1 MSNVGKLQN
10 WTPNSGIL
18 VIVVRKIMVEIV
30 DLKKKK
36 IKTLKKPL
44 RTQINLVP
52 HGYLSSYNLVDQHP
66 ISLHS
71 SKISLKTQ

>member
-36 IKTLKKPL
+36 LKL
-44 RTQINLVP
+44 
-52 HGYLSSYNLVDQHP
+52 
-66 ISLHS
+66 
-71 SKISLKTQ
+71 